1 MIQDDAVI
9 FGLLMVI
16 LGFVFVS
23 SKSDFKPFKVFYR
36 FVPMLLM
43 CYFLPSLLTLSGLIN
58 VEESELYFVA
68 TRYLLPACLVLLTLS
83 IDLKGIMGLGP
94 KAVVMFLTGT
104 VGVVIGGPLAILI
117 IGFFDPELVGG
128 NGPDAL
134 WKGLSTIAGSWI
146 GGGANQ
152 VAMKEI
158 YQPSEQ
164 LYSAMVSVDVIVAE
178 LWMFFLILGVG
189 QSARIDKWMKA
200 DASNIQALQEK
211 LEKRE
216 AETSRIPQTVDLI
229 AIGAVA
235 FGAVAYSKFA
245 AYGLAPT
252 IKSNF
257 AWATRFS
264 LDSEFFWLIVLSTT
278 IGLGLSFTKLRRLEH
293 CGASKIGTVFIYI
306 LVAVIGMRM
315 DVMALFKQP
324 ELFLVGIVW
333 MLIHVVLLFFVA
345 WLIRAPYFFLA
356 VGSKANIGGAA
367 SAPVVAGAFHP
378 SLAPVGVLLAVLGY
392 ALGTYAAWIC
402 SQMMRAV
409 SPADL
414 PIPPT

>member
-189 QSARIDKWMKA
+189 QSARIDKWMKQGKT
-200 DASNIQALQEK
+200 D
-211 LEKRE
+211 
-216 AETSRIPQTVDLI
+216 
-229 AIGAVA
+229 
-235 FGAVAYSKFA
+235 
-245 AYGLAPT
+245 
-252 IKSNF
+252 
-257 AWATRFS
+257 
-264 LDSEFFWLIVLSTT
+264 
-278 IGLGLSFTKLRRLEH
+278 
-293 CGASKIGTVFIYI
+293 
-306 LVAVIGMRM
+306 
-315 DVMALFKQP
+315 
-324 ELFLVGIVW
+324 
-333 MLIHVVLLFFVA
+333 
-345 WLIRAPYFFLA
+345 
-356 VGSKANIGGAA
+356 
-367 SAPVVAGAFHP
+367 
-378 SLAPVGVLLAVLGY
+378 
-392 ALGTYAAWIC
+392 
-402 SQMMRAV
+402 
-409 SPADL
+409 
-414 PIPPT
+414 